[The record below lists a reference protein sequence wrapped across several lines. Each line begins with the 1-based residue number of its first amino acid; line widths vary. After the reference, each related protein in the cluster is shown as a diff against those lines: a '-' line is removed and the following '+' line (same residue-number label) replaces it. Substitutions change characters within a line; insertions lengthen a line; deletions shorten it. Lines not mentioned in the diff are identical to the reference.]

1 MGKFKRRLSERK
13 YEIVRTLHKHIKFLK
28 NFEVPAD
35 YKGLI
40 DFQLKL
46 ICSLLIHLNK
56 NIFTKTY
63 TIRLILLEV
72 LKAKKFLICT

>member
-1 MGKFKRRLSERK
+1 MRLYGR
-13 YEIVRTLHKHIKFLK
+13 YKHIKFLK
-28 NFEVPAD
+28 NPEIDAG
-35 YKGLI
+35 YKSLL

-46 ICSLLIHLNK
+46 IYSLLIHLNK
-56 NIFTKTY
+56 SIFTKTY